1 MRLNLSILTLA
12 LAASLSASAY
22 QFSAQNEDGVTLYF
36 DYNMGKA
43 VVTCGSTTPSYS
55 GDVKIPATVSYY
67 GSEIAVSSID
77 SKSFQ
82 NCSSLTSVTIP
93 ESITTI
99 DKNAFKNCTGLTTV
113 NFNATKCETM
123 GKSSA
128 PVFEGC
134 TSLATVNFGE
144 NVQAIP
150 SNAFYGS
157 ASITSINIPEGVTSI
172 GGNAFKGCKGLT
184 TVTIPESITSVADQA
199 FANCTGLTTVNFN
212 ATNCTTMGS
221 TESES
226 FKGCTALTTLNIGE
240 NVTNIPKNAFKDSS
254 ALTSVNIPNSV
265 TTIGEFAFQNCT
277 SIENLTIGEG
287 VTSIGNLAFS
297 GCTNLETVNF
307 NATECATMSDKENLV
322 FADEV
327 VRPEV
332 GVVIVKPNTS
342 IKTINIGNNVKVIPD
357 CAFQNCTALETLDLS
372 KATSLETIGSSSF
385 ENCEALKAVDLSKTE
400 VTTIN
405 DHAFSGCRGMKTL
418 NLGKTEK
425 VGAFAFDW
433 CRTLEALVLPESLT
447 EIGDWGFGNLL
458 GLNTTTIYGNPSD
471 ITIGASAFYNNQSIL
486 LNYSDEEMYPHS
498 IEGCGGLMDS
508 MDVVVNLKKID
519 GLLEA
524 GTVSDPIATVY
535 IRQTSLEGG
544 IDPTIEFL
552 SSDPDK
558 ARVVEDTE
566 NMEGKSITK
575 HEVKIQAVAKTTEPV
590 TITMTIGD
598 TNAEIKS
605 TVNIPIDVQVY
616 GEKEGGEESSTT
628 GIDNLFVDE
637 NGNTVEVYTLQGVKV
652 SNQDLT
658 PGIYVRRVGDKA
670 TKVIVK

>member
-12 LAASLSASAY
+12 LAASLSASAAT
-22 QFSAQNEDGVTLYF
+22 FTVDGINYE
-36 DYNMGKA
+36 
-43 VVTCGSTTPSYS
+43 TTDGTNVRVIAATPAYT
-55 GDVKIPATVSYY
+55 GDIVIPATFENNGTTYTVTEIYKKAFD
-67 GSEIAVSSID
+67 GSEI
-77 SKSFQ
+77 
-82 NCSSLTSVTIP
+82 TSVSIP
-93 ESITTI
+93 ETVEKIGTYVFRNC
-99 DKNAFKNCTGLTTV
+99 KNLTTV
-113 NFNATKCETM
+113 NYNAANSTIA
-123 GKSSA
+123 GGDSRYA
-128 PVFEGC
+128 IFQGC
-134 TSLATVNFGE
+134 DNLTTLVLGDDVE
-144 NVQAIP
+144 KIP
-150 SNAFYGS
+150 QNAFYG
-157 ASITSINIPEGVTSI
+157 ITS
-172 GGNAFKGCKGLT
+172 LT
-184 TVTIPESITSVADQA
+184 T
-199 FANCTGLTTVNFN
+199 
-212 ATNCTTMGS
+212 
-221 TESES
+221 
-226 FKGCTALTTLNIGE
+226 
-240 NVTNIPKNAFKDSS
+240 
-254 ALTSVNIPNSV
+254 
-265 TTIGEFAFQNCT
+265 
-277 SIENLTIGEG
+277 LTIGES
-287 VTSIGNLAFS
+287 VKTIEKWSFD
-297 GCTNLETVNF
+297 GCTNLTTIYYNAINCETIG
-307 NATECATMSDKENLV
+307 TDGRDV
-322 FADEV
+322 FAPEDNDTHEV
-327 VRPEV
+327 TTSVKN
-332 GVVIVKPNTS
+332 VIVGENVES
-342 IKTINIGNNVKVIPD
+342 IPAH
-357 CAFQNCTALETLDLS
+357 AFYRCTALETLDLS

-385 ENCEALKAVDLSKTE
+385 ENCEALKAVDLSETE

-418 NLGKTEK
+418 DLGKTEK

-447 EIGDWGFGNLL
+447 EIGEWGFGNLL
-458 GLNTTTIYGNPSD
+458 GLNSTTIYGNPSD

-566 NMEGKSITK
+566 KMEGKSITK
-575 HEVKIQAVAKTTEPV
+575 HEVKIQAVAQTTEPV

-598 TNAEIKS
+598 TNAEINS

-616 GEKEGGEESSTT
+616 GEKEGGEEGSTT

-652 SNQDLT
+652 NNQDLT